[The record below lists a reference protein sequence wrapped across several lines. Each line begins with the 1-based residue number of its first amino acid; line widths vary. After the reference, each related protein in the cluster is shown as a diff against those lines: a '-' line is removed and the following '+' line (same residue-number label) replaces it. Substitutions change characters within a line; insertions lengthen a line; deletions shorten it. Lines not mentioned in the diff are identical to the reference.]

1 MLSMEVGSIFN
12 SLSALPTIPY
22 NIMVYLAKSTDP
34 IADVFWKMLAY
45 KDYKALSHEPLTFQQ
60 KMKLV
65 WAQGKQDTY
74 SVFLT
79 NLIEDAMAESKQIVK
94 IYQYYIHASE
104 LYTSTVVYA
113 FDCLYGGQMSL
124 VEYNGIPV
132 NRGDL
137 FIHCIL
143 TLLNGVEVGGV
154 GKLTFLDDMSRY
166 SAARSIIGNNKTFTG
181 VQLYMAVNVGD
192 TGEEV
197 GCGR

>member
-1 MLSMEVGSIFN
+1 MFN

-45 KDYKALSHEPLTFQQ
+45 KDYKELSHEPLTFQQ

-74 SVFLT
+74 SVILT

-124 VEYNGIPV
+124 VEYNGVPV

-137 FIHCIL
+137 FIRCVL
-143 TLLNGVEVGGV
+143 YLLNGVKIGGV
-154 GKLTFLDDMSRY
+154 GKFSFYDDMSRY
-166 SAARSIIGNNKTFTG
+166 SAAKSTVGNNKTFTG

-192 TGEEV
+192 TGEDT
-197 GCGR
+197 GCGD

>member
-1 MLSMEVGSIFN
+1 MYN
-12 SLSALPTIPY
+12 SLSRLPTIPY
-22 NIMVYLAKSTDP
+22 NIMVYIAKSTDP
-34 IADVFWKMLAY
+34 IAEVFWKMLAY

-154 GKLTFLDDMSRY
+154 GKLMFLDDMSRY
-166 SAARSIIGNNKTFTG
+166 SAARSTIGNNKTFTG

-192 TGEEV
+192 SGVEG
-197 GCGR
+197 GCGK

>member
-1 MLSMEVGSIFN
+1 MYN
-12 SLSALPTIPY
+12 SLSRLPSIAY

-34 IADVFWKMLAY
+34 MADIFWKMLAY
-45 KDYKALSHEPLTFQQ
+45 KDYKALSHEPLTFKQ
-60 KMKLV
+60 KMQLV
-65 WAQGKQDTY
+65 WAQGKQDNY

-124 VEYNGIPV
+124 VEYDGIPV

-137 FIHCIL
+137 FINCIL

-166 SAARSIIGNNKTFTG
+166 SAARSTIGNNKTFTG
-181 VQLYMAVNVGD
+181 VQLYMAVDVGD
-192 TGEEV
+192 TGAED
-197 GCGR
+197 GCGV

>member
-1 MLSMEVGSIFN
+1 MYN
-12 SLSALPTIPY
+12 SLSRLPTIPY

-34 IADVFWKMLAY
+34 TAEVFWKMLAY

-79 NLIEDAMAESKQIVK
+79 NLIEDTMAESKQIVK

-124 VEYNGIPV
+124 VEYNGVPV

-166 SAARSIIGNNKTFTG
+166 SAARSTIGNNKTFTG

-192 TGEEV
+192 SGMEV

>member
-1 MLSMEVGSIFN
+1 MYN
-12 SLSALPTIPY
+12 SLSRLPTIPY

-34 IADVFWKMLAY
+34 VAEIFWKMLAY

-79 NLIEDAMAESKQIVK
+79 NLIEDAMAESKQIIK

-143 TLLNGVEVGGV
+143 ALLNGVEVGGV

-166 SAARSIIGNNKTFTG
+166 SAARSTIGNNKTFTG
-181 VQLYMAVNVGD
+181 VQLYMAVDVGD
-192 TGEEV
+192 AGTED
-197 GCGR
+197 GCRV

>member
-1 MLSMEVGSIFN
+1 MYN

-34 IADVFWKMLAY
+34 IAEVFWKMLAY

-104 LYTSTVVYA
+104 LYTSIVVYA

-143 TLLNGVEVGGV
+143 ALLNGVEVGGV

-166 SAARSIIGNNKTFTG
+166 SAARSTIGNNKTFTG
-181 VQLYMAVNVGD
+181 VQLYMAVDVGD
-192 TGEEV
+192 AGTED
-197 GCGR
+197 GCRV

>member
-1 MLSMEVGSIFN
+1 MYN
-12 SLSALPTIPY
+12 SLSRLPTIPY

-34 IADVFWKMLAY
+34 IADVFWKLLAY
-45 KDYKALSHEPLTFQQ
+45 KDYEALSHEPLTFQQ

-65 WAQGKQDTY
+65 WLNGKQDTY

-124 VEYNGIPV
+124 VEYNDIPV

-143 TLLNGVEVGGV
+143 TLLNGVEVGGG

-166 SAARSIIGNNKTFTG
+166 SAARSTIGNNKTFTG
-181 VQLYMAVNVGD
+181 VQLYMAVDVGD
-192 TGEEV
+192 TGAED
-197 GCGR
+197 GCRV

>member
-1 MLSMEVGSIFN
+1 MYN
-12 SLSALPTIPY
+12 SLSRLPTIPY

-34 IADVFWKMLAY
+34 IAEIFWKMLAY

-65 WAQGKQDTY
+65 WLYGKQDTY

-143 TLLNGVEVGGV
+143 ALLNGVEVGGV

-166 SAARSIIGNNKTFTG
+166 SAARSTIGNNKTFTG
-181 VQLYMAVNVGD
+181 VQLYMAVDVGD
-192 TGEEV
+192 AGTED
-197 GCGR
+197 GCRV

>member
-1 MLSMEVGSIFN
+1 MYN
-12 SLSALPTIPY
+12 SLSRLPAIPY

-34 IADVFWKMLAY
+34 IAEVFWKMLAY

-60 KMKLV
+60 KMKIV
-65 WAQGKQDTY
+65 WAQGKQDAY

-154 GKLTFLDDMSRY
+154 GKLMFLDDMSRY
-166 SAARSIIGNNKTFTG
+166 SAARSTIGNNKTFTG

-192 TGEEV
+192 SGVEG
-197 GCGR
+197 GCGK

>member
-1 MLSMEVGSIFN
+1 MYN

-34 IADVFWKMLAY
+34 IAEIFWKMLAY

-104 LYTSTVVYA
+104 LYTSIVVYA

-143 TLLNGVEVGGV
+143 ALLNGVEVGGV

-166 SAARSIIGNNKTFTG
+166 SAAKSTIGNNKTFTG

-192 TGEEV
+192 SGKV
-197 GCGR
+197 VDCGD

>member
-1 MLSMEVGSIFN
+1 MYN
-12 SLSALPTIPY
+12 SLSRLPTIPY
-22 NIMVYLAKSTDP
+22 NIMVYLAKSGDP
-34 IADVFWKMLAY
+34 IAEIFWKMLAY

-143 TLLNGVEVGGV
+143 ALLNGVEVGGV

-166 SAARSIIGNNKTFTG
+166 SAARSTIGNNKTFTG
-181 VQLYMAVNVGD
+181 VQLYMAVDVGD
-192 TGEEV
+192 AGTED
-197 GCGR
+197 GCRV

>member
-1 MLSMEVGSIFN
+1 MYN
-12 SLSALPTIPY
+12 SLSRLPTIPY

-34 IADVFWKMLAY
+34 IAEVFWKMLAY

-124 VEYNGIPV
+124 VEYNDVPV

-137 FIHCIL
+137 FINCIL
-143 TLLNGVEVGGV
+143 TLLNGVDIGGI
-154 GKLTFLDDMSRY
+154 GKFKFLQDASRY
-166 SAARSIIGNNKTFTG
+166 SAAKSTIGNNKTFTG
-181 VQLYMAVNVGD
+181 VQLYMAIDVGD
-192 TGEEV
+192 TGTEE
-197 GCGR
+197 GCAG

>member
-1 MLSMEVGSIFN
+1 MFN

-124 VEYNGIPV
+124 VEYNGVPV

-137 FIHCIL
+137 FIRCVL
-143 TLLNGVEVGGV
+143 YLLNGVKIGGV
-154 GKLTFLDDMSRY
+154 GKFSFYDDMSRY
-166 SAARSIIGNNKTFTG
+166 SAAKSTVGNNKTFTG

-192 TGEEV
+192 TGEDT
-197 GCGR
+197 GCGD

>member
-1 MLSMEVGSIFN
+1 MIIFN
-12 SLSALPTIPY
+12 SLSALPHIPY
-22 NIMVYLAKSTDP
+22 NIMTYLAKSTDDEAE
-34 IADVFWKMLAY
+34 IFWKLLAY
-45 KDYKALSHEPLTFQQ
+45 KDYKALSHESLTFQQ

-94 IYQYYIHASE
+94 IYQYYIHASDI
-104 LYTSTVVYA
+104 YSSTVVYA

-137 FIHCIL
+137 FIHCVL
-143 TLLNGVEVGGV
+143 HLLNGVKVGGI
-154 GKLTFLDDMSRY
+154 GKFTFLDDLSRY
-166 SAARSIIGNNKTFTG
+166 SAAKSTIGNDKTFTG

-192 TGEEV
+192 TGEDTD
-197 GCGR
+197 CGD

>member
-1 MLSMEVGSIFN
+1 MEVSSIFN

-79 NLIEDAMAESKQIVK
+79 NLIEDVMAESKQIVK

-124 VEYNGIPV
+124 VEYNGVPV

>member
-1 MLSMEVGSIFN
+1 MFN

-34 IADVFWKMLAY
+34 IAEIFWKMLAY
-45 KDYKALSHEPLTFQQ
+45 QDYKALSHEPFTFQQ

-166 SAARSIIGNNKTFTG
+166 SAARSTIGNNKTFTG
-181 VQLYMAVNVGD
+181 VQLYMAVDVGD
-192 TGEEV
+192 SGAED
-197 GCGR
+197 GCRV

>member
-1 MLSMEVGSIFN
+1 MYN

-34 IADVFWKMLAY
+34 IAEVFWKMLAY
-45 KDYKALSHEPLTFQQ
+45 KDYNALSHEPLTFQQ
-60 KMKLV
+60 KMKIV
-65 WAQGKQDTY
+65 WAQGKQDAY

-137 FIHCIL
+137 FIRCIL

-154 GKLTFLDDMSRY
+154 GKLMFLDDMSRY
-166 SAARSIIGNNKTFTG
+166 SAARSTIGNNKTFTG

-192 TGEEV
+192 SGVEG
-197 GCGR
+197 GCGK

>member
-1 MLSMEVGSIFN
+1 MYN
-12 SLSALPTIPY
+12 SLSRLPSIGY

-34 IADVFWKMLAY
+34 IAEIFWKMLAY

-104 LYTSTVVYA
+104 LYTSTVIYA

-143 TLLNGVEVGGV
+143 YLLNGAEVGGV
-154 GKLTFLDDMSRY
+154 GKLMFLDDMSRY
-166 SAARSIIGNNKTFTG
+166 SAARSTIGNNKTFTG
-181 VQLYMAVNVGD
+181 VQLYMAVEVGD
-192 TGEEV
+192 GGV
-197 GCGR
+197 DSGC

>member
-1 MLSMEVGSIFN
+1 MYN
-12 SLSALPTIPY
+12 SLSRLPTIPY

-34 IADVFWKMLAY
+34 TAEVFWKMLAY

-74 SVFLT
+74 SVFLA
-79 NLIEDAMAESKQIVK
+79 NLIEDVMAESKQIVK

-124 VEYNGIPV
+124 VEYNGVPV

>member
-1 MLSMEVGSIFN
+1 MYN
-12 SLSALPTIPY
+12 SLSRLPSIGY

-65 WAQGKQDTY
+65 WAQGKQDVY

-79 NLIEDAMAESKQIVK
+79 NLIEDAIAESKQIVK

-137 FIHCIL
+137 FIHCVL
-143 TLLNGVEVGGV
+143 SLLNGAEVGGV
-154 GKLTFLDDMSRY
+154 GQIVFLDDMSRY
-166 SAARSIIGNNKTFTG
+166 SAAKSTIGNNKTFTG
-181 VQLYMAVNVGD
+181 VQLYMSVRVGD
-192 TGEEV
+192 SGRKD
-197 GCGR
+197 GCGA

>member
-1 MLSMEVGSIFN
+1 MYN
-12 SLSALPTIPY
+12 SLSHLPTIPY

-34 IADVFWKMLAY
+34 IAEIFWKMLAY

-143 TLLNGVEVGGV
+143 ALLNGVEVGGV

-166 SAARSIIGNNKTFTG
+166 SAARSTIGNNKTFTG
-181 VQLYMAVNVGD
+181 VQLYMAVDVGD
-192 TGEEV
+192 AGTED
-197 GCGR
+197 GCRV

>member
-1 MLSMEVGSIFN
+1 MYN
-12 SLSALPTIPY
+12 SLSRLPTIPY

-34 IADVFWKMLAY
+34 IAEVFWKMLVY
-45 KDYKALSHEPLTFQQ
+45 KDYKALSHESLTFQQ

-65 WAQGKQDTY
+65 WAQGKQDTH

-124 VEYNGIPV
+124 VEYNSVPV

-143 TLLNGVEVGGV
+143 YLLNGAEVGGV
-154 GKLTFLDDMSRY
+154 GKLMFLDDMSRY
-166 SAARSIIGNNKTFTG
+166 SAAKSTIGNNKTFTG

-192 TGEEV
+192 SGKV
-197 GCGR
+197 VDCGN

>member
-1 MLSMEVGSIFN
+1 MYN
-12 SLSALPTIPY
+12 SLSRLPTIPY

-34 IADVFWKMLAY
+34 IAEIFWKMLAY

-154 GKLTFLDDMSRY
+154 GKLAFLDDMSRY
-166 SAARSIIGNNKTFTG
+166 SAARSTIGNNKTFTG
-181 VQLYMAVNVGD
+181 VQLYMAVDVGD
-192 TGEEV
+192 AGTED
-197 GCGR
+197 GCRV

>member
-1 MLSMEVGSIFN
+1 MYN
-12 SLSALPTIPY
+12 SLSRLPTIPY

-34 IADVFWKMLAY
+34 IAEIFWKMLAY

-143 TLLNGVEVGGV
+143 ALLNGVEVGGV
-154 GKLTFLDDMSRY
+154 GKLTFFDDMSRY
-166 SAARSIIGNNKTFTG
+166 SAARSTIGNNKTFTG
-181 VQLYMAVNVGD
+181 VQLYMAVDVGD
-192 TGEEV
+192 AGTED
-197 GCGR
+197 GCRV

>member
-1 MLSMEVGSIFN
+1 MYN
-12 SLSALPTIPY
+12 SLSRLPTIPY

-104 LYTSTVVYA
+104 LYNSTVVYA

-124 VEYNGIPV
+124 VEYNGTPV

-143 TLLNGVEVGGV
+143 SLLNGTEVGGV
-154 GKLTFLDDMSRY
+154 GKLIFFDDMSRY
-166 SAARSIIGNNKTFTG
+166 TAARSTIGNDKTFTG
-181 VQLYMAVNVGD
+181 VQLYMAINVGD
-192 TGEEV
+192 SGKEID
-197 GCGR
+197 CGD

>member
-1 MLSMEVGSIFN
+1 MYN
-12 SLSALPTIPY
+12 SLSRLPSIGY

-34 IADVFWKMLAY
+34 IADVFWKLLAY
-45 KDYKALSHEPLTFQQ
+45 NDYKALSHESLTFQQ

-124 VEYNGIPV
+124 VEYNSIPV

-137 FIHCIL
+137 FIHCML
-143 TLLNGVEVGGV
+143 YLLNGAEVGGV
-154 GKLTFLDDMSRY
+154 GKLMFLDDMSRY
-166 SAARSIIGNNKTFTG
+166 SAAKSTIGNNKTFTG

-192 TGEEV
+192 SGKV
-197 GCGR
+197 VDCGD

>member
-1 MLSMEVGSIFN
+1 MYN
-12 SLSALPTIPY
+12 SLSRLPTIPY

-34 IADVFWKMLAY
+34 IAEVFWKMLAY

-154 GKLTFLDDMSRY
+154 GKLMFLDDMSRY
-166 SAARSIIGNNKTFTG
+166 SAARSTIGNNKTFTG

-192 TGEEV
+192 SGIEG
-197 GCGR
+197 GCGK

>member
-1 MLSMEVGSIFN
+1 MYN
-12 SLSALPTIPY
+12 SLSRLPTIPY

-34 IADVFWKMLAY
+34 VAEVFWKMLAY

-65 WAQGKQDTY
+65 WLYGKQDTY

-104 LYTSTVVYA
+104 LYTSIVVYA

-124 VEYNGIPV
+124 VEYNGVPV

-137 FIHCIL
+137 FINCIL
-143 TLLNGVEVGGV
+143 TLLNGVDIGGI
-154 GKLTFLDDMSRY
+154 GKFKFLQDASRY
-166 SAARSIIGNNKTFTG
+166 SAAKSTIGNNKTFTG
-181 VQLYMAVNVGD
+181 VQLYMAIDVGD
-192 TGEEV
+192 AGTEE
-197 GCGR
+197 GCAG

>member
-1 MLSMEVGSIFN
+1 MYN
-12 SLSALPTIPY
+12 SLSRLPSIGY

-34 IADVFWKMLAY
+34 IAEVFWKMLAY

-65 WAQGKQDTY
+65 WAQGKQDSY

-154 GKLTFLDDMSRY
+154 GKLMFLDDMSRY
-166 SAARSIIGNNKTFTG
+166 SAARSTIGNNKTFTG

-192 TGEEV
+192 SGVEG
-197 GCGR
+197 GCGK

>member
-1 MLSMEVGSIFN
+1 MYNSMSN
-12 SLSALPTIPY
+12 LPYLPY
-22 NIMVYLAKSTDP
+22 RIMVYLAKSTDP
-34 IADVFWKMLAY
+34 MADVFWKLLAY
-45 KDYKALSHEPLTFQQ
+45 RDYKAITHDALTFEQ

-65 WAQGKQDTY
+65 WAQGKQDAY

-124 VEYNGIPV
+124 IEYNGIPV
-132 NRGDL
+132 SRGDL

-154 GKLTFLDDMSRY
+154 GKLSFIDDMSRY
-166 SAARSIIGNNKTFTG
+166 SAARSTIGNNKTFTG
-181 VQLYMAVNVGD
+181 VQLYMAINVGD
-192 TGEEV
+192 SGMED

>member
-1 MLSMEVGSIFN
+1 MYN

-34 IADVFWKMLAY
+34 IAEIFWKMLAY

-154 GKLTFLDDMSRY
+154 GKLMFLDDMSRY
-166 SAARSIIGNNKTFTG
+166 SAARSTIGNNKTFTG

-192 TGEEV
+192 SGVEG
-197 GCGR
+197 GCGK

>member
-1 MLSMEVGSIFN
+1 
-12 SLSALPTIPY
+12 
-22 NIMVYLAKSTDP
+22 MVYLAKSTDP
-34 IADVFWKMLAY
+34 VAEIFWKMLAHQ
-45 KDYKALSHEPLTFQQ
+45 DYKALSYEPLTFQQ

-143 TLLNGVEVGGV
+143 YLLNGAEVGGV
-154 GKLTFLDDMSRY
+154 GKLMFLDDMSRY
-166 SAARSIIGNNKTFTG
+166 SAAKSTIGNNKTFTG

-192 TGEEV
+192 SGKV
-197 GCGR
+197 VDCGD

>member
-1 MLSMEVGSIFN
+1 MFN

-34 IADVFWKMLAY
+34 IAEVFWKMLAY

-74 SVFLT
+74 SVFLI

-154 GKLTFLDDMSRY
+154 GKLMFLDDMSRY
-166 SAARSIIGNNKTFTG
+166 SAARSTIGNNKTFTG

-192 TGEEV
+192 SGVEG
-197 GCGR
+197 GCGK

>member
-1 MLSMEVGSIFN
+1 MYN
-12 SLSALPTIPY
+12 SLSRLPAIPY

-34 IADVFWKMLAY
+34 IAEVFWKMLAY

-60 KMKLV
+60 KMKIV

-132 NRGDL
+132 NRGEL

-154 GKLTFLDDMSRY
+154 GKLMFLDDMSRY
-166 SAARSIIGNNKTFTG
+166 SAARSTIGNNKTFTG

-192 TGEEV
+192 SGVEG
-197 GCGR
+197 GCGK